1 MIHRIAGIA
10 EDCIERAAG
19 RPAARPAQ
27 QSGSVG
33 PGPPIVSGPWAKLRV
48 SYVSYITYVHHI
60 FVAPFD

>member
-27 QSGSVG
+27 QPGSMAQGPETIGG
-33 PGPPIVSGPWAKLRV
+33 PGPTLP
-48 SYVSYITYVHHI
+48 
-60 FVAPFD
+60 DC